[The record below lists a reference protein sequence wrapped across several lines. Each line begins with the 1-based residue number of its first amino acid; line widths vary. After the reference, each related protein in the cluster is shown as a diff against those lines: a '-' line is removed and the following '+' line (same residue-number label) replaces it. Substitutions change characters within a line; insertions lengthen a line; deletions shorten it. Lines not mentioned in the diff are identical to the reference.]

1 GGRRHRRRGGGA
13 EGKKQASG
21 GHQQQGG
28 NPQPGQLAV
37 AVRWARR
44 QGGVVV
50 EQFQKA
56 VANGLF
62 QAVEFAVAGGG
73 GQGQPVL
80 AMAGLLAQA
89 LGIDVPVPLGLQAQP
104 QFPQQIGDHAVGK
117 GFFFLN
123 HGRLSTL
130 TLGGGSIGSQGC
142 SSVTAESQQTA
153 GGAEPT
159 KGLGSVG
166 DGQAQAAGRQ
176 GGGAGKAHHQ
186 GGQLVPGLAAG
197 HALAGPVHQPG
208 LAQQHPQVG

>member
-1 GGRRHRRRGGGA
+1 GGQTGALPICTCRGGRRHRRRGGGA

-50 EQFQKA
+50 EQFQKS

-80 AMAGLLAQA
+80 AIAGLLAQA
-89 LGIDVPVPLGLQAQP
+89 
-104 QFPQQIGDHAVGK
+104 
-117 GFFFLN
+117 
-123 HGRLSTL
+123 
-130 TLGGGSIGSQGC
+130 
-142 SSVTAESQQTA
+142 
-153 GGAEPT
+153 
-159 KGLGSVG
+159 
-166 DGQAQAAGRQ
+166 
-176 GGGAGKAHHQ
+176 
-186 GGQLVPGLAAG
+186 
-197 HALAGPVHQPG
+197 
-208 LAQQHPQVG
+208 